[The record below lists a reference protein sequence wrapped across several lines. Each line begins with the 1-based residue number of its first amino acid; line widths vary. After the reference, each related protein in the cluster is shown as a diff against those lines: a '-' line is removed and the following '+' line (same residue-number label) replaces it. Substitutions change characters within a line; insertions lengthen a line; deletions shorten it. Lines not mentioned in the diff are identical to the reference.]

1 MHVLFVLGE
10 FPLLSQTF
18 VLDQVTGL
26 IDRGHQ
32 VSIVAEPPTHPEQAH
47 AAFHQYALEQRTTYF
62 PQNAG
67 QSWQAKP
74 RLWHWLRESPSG
86 CLRGAL
92 YSLRRDVT
100 GARGLGPLERA
111 AAAHEAGAFDVILA
125 HFGPNGLRALAMRRL
140 LGAHAPLATVF
151 HGYDL
156 SVWPRQ
162 RGAHRYHPLFAEGEL
177 MLPISELFRERLIGF
192 GCPAQKI
199 SVQRMGVDLESLPF
213 RPRPASK
220 AAPFEVLSIGR
231 LVEKKGFADALRA
244 LASPQLKEAPFRYHL
259 VGDGPLRAELEGLTR
274 TLKLTERVVFHGSL
288 LRQQVSGLRDAAD
301 LMLVPSVTAANGD
314 QEGLP
319 VALMEAMAAGLPVIA
334 TRHSGIPELVL
345 DDDTG
350 LLVPE
355 RDPEALAG
363 AIHRMLVD
371 PALRERLALAARERV
386 AERHSLATLNAEL
399 EAHLQALVA
408 R

>member
-32 VSIVAEPPTHPEQAH
+32 VSIIAEPPERLEQAH
-47 AAFHQYALEQRTTYF
+47 AAFHQYALPERTTYF
-62 PQNAG
+62 PQNAR
-67 QSWQAKP
+67 QSLRASP
-74 RLWHWLRESPSG
+74 RLLRWFRQSPAV
-86 CLRGAL
+86 CLRGVL
-92 YSLRRDVT
+92 HSLGRDVT
-100 GARGLGPLERA
+100 GSRGLGPLQRA
-111 AAAHEAGAFDVILA
+111 AAAREAGAFDVILA
-125 HFGPNGLRALAMRRL
+125 HFGPNGLRALALRRL
-140 LGAHAPLATVF
+140 LGSRAPIATVF

-177 MLPISELFRERLIGF
+177 MLPISDLFRERLIEF
-192 GCPAQKI
+192 GCPAYKI
-199 SVQRMGVDLESLPF
+199 SVQRMGVDLASLPF
-213 RPRPASK
+213 RLRPSSQG
-220 AAPFEVLSIGR
+220 APIEVLSIGR

-244 LASPQLKEAPFRYHL
+244 LASPRLAGAPLRYHL
-259 VGDGPLRAELEGLTR
+259 VGDGPLRTELQDLTR
-274 TLKLTERVVFHGSL
+274 NLNLGERVVFHGSL
-288 LRQQVSGLRDAAD
+288 LREQIRELRDRAD

-319 VALMEAMAAGLPVIA
+319 VALMEAMAAGLPVVA
-334 TRHSGIPELVL
+334 TRHSGIPELVI
-345 DDDTG
+345 DGQTG

-355 RDPEALAG
+355 RDPEALA
-363 AIHRMLVD
+363 ASISRLLAE
-371 PALRERLALAARERV
+371 PSLRERLALAARERV
-386 AERHSLATLNAEL
+386 AERHSLTHLNAEL
-399 EAHLQALVA
+399 EARMQSLVA